1 MSEED
6 RKTISDL
13 KQLAEEGEN
22 PYYEDYDVLES
33 RSRGYILTE
42 FDEVDVARV
51 RLTVANRENPK
62 RHPRES

>member
-6 RKTISDL
+6 RKTLSDL

-33 RSRGYILTE
+33 RSRGYIEGEMIPGNSLHLE
-42 FDEVDVARV
+42 RILAKIAKD
-51 RLTVANRENPK
+51 K
-62 RHPRES
+62 GHPSSS